1 MGGDDCECEYIKT
14 HYLMEYPLLLEFL
27 DTRLEAA
34 LDQERFNRQTIHLYR
49 CGDSWLALEYSACLL
64 EERFHYKDKK
74 PLIFHLRDGRR
85 VVMVEVPASYVRRIA
100 AGHETGRQ
108 GTGHIT
114 LDAGRR
120 ASDYAGWKEWIL
132 DD

>member
-1 MGGDDCECEYIKT
+1 
-14 HYLMEYPLLLEFL
+14 MEYPLLLEFL

-64 EERFHYKDKK
+64 EEQFHYKDKK

-85 VVMVEVPASYVRRIA
+85 VVMVEVPASYVRRSQQDMRPVGKERDISRWMPVV
-100 AGHETGRQ
+100 GQVIMPDGRN
-108 GTGHIT
+108 GFWMTEKVRKTSVMRVIYH
-114 LDAGRR
+114 L
-120 ASDYAGWKEWIL
+120 
-132 DD
+132 

>member
-1 MGGDDCECEYIKT
+1 
-14 HYLMEYPLLLEFL
+14 MEYPLLLEFL

-49 CGDSWLALEYSACLL
+49 CGDSWLALEYSPCLL
-64 EERFHYKDKK
+64 EEQFHYKDKK

-100 AGHETGRQ
+100 AGHETVGKERDISRWMPVVGQ
-108 GTGHIT
+108 VAMP
-114 LDAGRR
+114 AGR
-120 ASDYAGWKEWIL
+120 SGS
-132 DD
+132 

>member
-1 MGGDDCECEYIKT
+1 
-14 HYLMEYPLLLEFL
+14 MEYPLLLEFL

-49 CGDSWLALEYSACLL
+49 CGDSWLALEYSPCLL
-64 EERFHYKDKK
+64 EEQFHYKDKK

-85 VVMVEVPASYVRRIA
+85 VVMMEVPASYVRRIA

>member
-1 MGGDDCECEYIKT
+1 
-14 HYLMEYPLLLEFL
+14 MEYPLLLEFL

-49 CGDSWLALEYSACLL
+49 CGDSWLALEYSPCLL
-64 EERFHYKDKK
+64 EEQFHYKDKK

-108 GTGHIT
+108 GTRWMPVVGQVIMP
-114 LDAGRR
+114 DGRNGFWMTEKVR
-120 ASDYAGWKEWIL
+120 KISVMRVIYHL
-132 DD
+132 